1 MDAANAILLMV
12 VVAAVCAVVIVR
24 LSPALMRQLA
34 DWLNA
39 RADAECWFAERHLEY
54 VKAREERES

>member
-12 VVAAVCAVVIVR
+12 VVCAVCAVVIVR

-39 RADAECWFAERHLEY
+39 RADAEQWFSARHREY
-54 VKAREERES
+54 VKAREEREG